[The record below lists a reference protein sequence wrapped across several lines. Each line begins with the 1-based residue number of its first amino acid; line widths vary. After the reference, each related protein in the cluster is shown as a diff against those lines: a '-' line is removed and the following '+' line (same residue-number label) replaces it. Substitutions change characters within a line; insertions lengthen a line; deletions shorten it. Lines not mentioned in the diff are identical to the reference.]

1 MALATLRD
9 IHLAFGGPPLL
20 DGVGFSIEKG
30 ERVCL
35 IGRNGEGK
43 SSLLKLMAGQIRA
56 ESGDL
61 ELRQGARVAYLDQ
74 DVPAEISGSVF
85 QVVAQDACGQ
95 RCLALVGQLMPSP
108 TISQEMLP
116 ASPWNCS
123 THTHTP

>member
-20 DGVGFSIEKG
+20 DGVGFSIDKG

-43 SSLLKLMAGQIRA
+43 SSLLKLIAGRFPP

-61 ELRQGARVAYLDQ
+61 E
-74 DVPAEISGSVF
+74 
-85 QVVAQDACGQ
+85 
-95 RCLALVGQLMPSP
+95 
-108 TISQEMLP
+108 
-116 ASPWNCS
+116 
-123 THTHTP
+123 